1 MFIID
6 FLCDYYMLFFLLHSI
21 LSAVFDLHVM
31 FAIYLYEIMCFCRF
45 YSEVLRM
52 PEKQLSTLEE
62 LLVYN
67 IVMLNRMC
75 DPKDENL
82 RKLVVVVIVE
92 VIEYKFIFNIQSYG
106 YFLSIFVVD
115 YHLGVNLILKLWM
128 AIVIG
133 ISMEN
138 GEFLVSNLSWIC
150 DVIGHQIAV
159 FFASE
164 HLL

>member
-1 MFIID
+1 
-6 FLCDYYMLFFLLHSI
+6 
-21 LSAVFDLHVM
+21 M

-62 LLVYN
+62 LLVYH

-75 DPKDENL
+75 DPKDGNL

-115 YHLGVNLILKLWM
+115 YHLG
-128 AIVIG
+128 
-133 ISMEN
+133 
-138 GEFLVSNLSWIC
+138 
-150 DVIGHQIAV
+150 
-159 FFASE
+159 
-164 HLL
+164 